1 MTKLIIAVFD
11 GLQPTQVSPELA
23 PNIYGVAERGVFFE
37 NHHPVFPSVTRINA
51 ASMITGVTPGLHGLA
66 GNSFVARDYDATRV
80 ISALNTEMAS
90 IARTGLRVLNATTL
104 QEILS
109 PYNMNYVALGVGTSG
124 NAYAHNPLAE
134 THGGATIH
142 PEFTIPSAIQDYI
155 ENRFGEWPAET
166 LPNLPRYERAMNIFL
181 EYVLGDISPEI
192 ALIWSSEPDKSQHMY
207 GVGAEESNQAL
218 RESDEQFG
226 RLVQFIK
233 SHSMEDE
240 TNLMIVSD
248 HGYSTIID
256 SVDLENQLDG
266 AGFILGSGTGEVL
279 VAPNGGSALLYV
291 GNSDSGVSERL
302 VEWITS
308 QSWCGTVLTSDRL
321 GKIEGTLPLSLIG
334 CDGPRSPDIT
344 VSFKWTSDSNENGF
358 PGFVFSTGGIGGQG
372 QHGSMSRYEMNNT
385 LICSGP
391 EFKTGARL
399 ISPTG
404 NIDVMPTA
412 LDLLGLPV
420 PSNISGR
427 ILKEGYRQHND
438 PVVANSENHVA
449 SRTLEVNG
457 KETTYT
463 QEIAISKVGSSV
475 YLDEG
480 NGCRGSDL

>member
-11 GLQPTQVSPELA
+11 GLQPAQVSPELA

-51 ASMITGVTPGLHGLA
+51 ASMVTGVTPGLHGLA

-90 IARTGLRVLNATTL
+90 IAKTGLRVLNATTL

-109 PYNMNYVALGVGTSG
+109 PHDMNYVALGVGTSG

-155 ENRFGEWPAET
+155 ENTFGEWPAET

-256 SVDLENQLDG
+256 SVDLENQLEG
-266 AGFILGSGTGEVL
+266 AGFILGSRNGEVL
-279 VAPNGGSALLYV
+279 VAPNGGSALL
-291 GNSDSGVSERL
+291 
-302 VEWITS
+302 
-308 QSWCGTVLTSDRL
+308 
-321 GKIEGTLPLSLIG
+321 
-334 CDGPRSPDIT
+334 
-344 VSFKWTSDSNENGF
+344 
-358 PGFVFSTGGIGGQG
+358 
-372 QHGSMSRYEMNNT
+372 
-385 LICSGP
+385 
-391 EFKTGARL
+391 
-399 ISPTG
+399 
-404 NIDVMPTA
+404 
-412 LDLLGLPV
+412 
-420 PSNISGR
+420 
-427 ILKEGYRQHND
+427 
-438 PVVANSENHVA
+438 
-449 SRTLEVNG
+449 
-457 KETTYT
+457 
-463 QEIAISKVGSSV
+463 
-475 YLDEG
+475 
-480 NGCRGSDL
+480 

>member
-1 MTKLIIAVFD
+1 MLFR
-11 GLQPTQVSPELA
+11 S
-23 PNIYGVAERGVFFE
+23 
-37 NHHPVFPSVTRINA
+37 
-51 ASMITGVTPGLHGLA
+51 
-66 GNSFVARDYDATRV
+66 
-80 ISALNTEMAS
+80 
-90 IARTGLRVLNATTL
+90 
-104 QEILS
+104 
-109 PYNMNYVALGVGTSG
+109 
-124 NAYAHNPLAE
+124 

-155 ENRFGEWPAET
+155 ENTFGEWPAET

-226 RLVQFIK
+226 RLVQFIE

-256 SVDLENQLDG
+256 SIDLENQLEG
-266 AGFILGSGTGEVL
+266 AGFILGSRNGEVL

-308 QSWCGTVLTSDRL
+308 QSWCGTVLTSDRV

-391 EFKTGARL
+391 AFKTGARL

-420 PSNISGR
+420 PANISGR
-427 ILKEGYRQHND
+427 ILKEGYCQYND

-449 SRTLEVNG
+449 SRTLEVDG

-480 NGCRGSDL
+480 NGCRDSDL

>member
-1 MTKLIIAVFD
+1 M
-11 GLQPTQVSPELA
+11 
-23 PNIYGVAERGVFFE
+23 
-37 NHHPVFPSVTRINA
+37 FPSVTRINA
-51 ASMITGVTPGLHGLA
+51 ASMVTGVTPGLHGLA

-90 IARTGLRVLNATTL
+90 IAKTGLRVLNATTL

-109 PYNMNYVALGVGTSG
+109 PHDMNYVALGVGTSG

-155 ENRFGEWPAET
+155 ENTFGEWPAET

-256 SVDLENQLDG
+256 SVDLENQLEG
-266 AGFILGSGTGEVL
+266 AGFILGSRNGEVL

-308 QSWCGTVLTSDRL
+308 QSWCGTVLTSDRV

-391 EFKTGARL
+391 AFKTGARL

-420 PSNISGR
+420 PANISGR
-427 ILKEGYRQHND
+427 ILKEGYCQYND

-449 SRTLEVNG
+449 SRTLEVDG

-480 NGCRGSDL
+480 NGCRDSDL